1 MHAAAEGPELLP
13 SSSCETG
20 FKGVTNH
27 GGYKVTNHGGFKGVT
42 NHGGKYQAKINDKGK
57 QRHLGTFA
65 TPEEEAAALCYAM
78 HIGAERAAAEA
89 AEVTE
94 AVPSATCR
102 LKPTHS

>member
-27 GGYKVTNHGGFKGVT
+27 GGYKVTNHGG
-42 NHGGKYQAKINDKGK
+42 KYQAKINEKGK

>member
-13 SSSCETG
+13 SSSNETG
-20 FKGVTNH
+20 FKCVTKNH
-27 GGYKVTNHGGFKGVT
+27 GGQ
-42 NHGGKYQAKINDKGK
+42 YQAKINDNGK

-65 TPEEEAAALCYAM
+65 TPEEAALCYAM